1 MPEGESHDNLVVV
14 CGFGELGQTVANML
28 EVPPPFPCPARN
40 AAAAGAPAT
49 MLCHPLAPSVR
60 AALQPQWRCGPG
72 VSRRCVVSSEGCGCS
87 QSPLAVTADSKQP
100 TYIGF
105 DLQPNR
111 IQVTGGGVVQPGA
124 FRCNAVTRPG
134 SRVRMCR
141 DSGTMTTVPSRAV
154 ETMEAMQQ
162 QHLAQTGQNSMHPS
176 VCKGGMDSPGNPDES
191 RQGK

>member
-1 MPEGESHDNLVVV
+1 MTIWWWYAALESWARPWPTCWRCL
-14 CGFGELGQTVANML
+14 
-28 EVPPPFPCPARN
+28 PPFPAPPTMQ
-40 AAAAGAPAT
+40 AAAGAPAT

-134 SRVRMCR
+134 SCVRHVSRFWDHDDRPFTCSR
-141 DSGTMTTVPSRAV
+141 NHGSNATTA
-154 ETMEAMQQ
+154 
-162 QHLAQTGQNSMHPS
+162 
-176 VCKGGMDSPGNPDES
+176 PGSNGAEFNAS
-191 RQGK
+191 KRL